1 MPHRTARTIGKR
13 VVPSLTAASGSW
25 SLGEVTAAR
34 QDEIWP
40 LALANPIP
48 DLSPTAYYDCT
59 DATTM
64 YDAITGGS
72 NVTTGNLVARLE
84 DISGNGY
91 HLTQATAASQPTLT
105 AAVLNGY
112 AGLTFAAGDIMANSG
127 TIVGGATN
135 RTIIAVCSGSTS
147 SSNRVFY
154 LGTSSATAGAQF
166 AVTGEIAVRVA
177 SGNRVFTTSLSST
190 HAVLSVAL
198 DGTDCTGISAWLN
211 GSALSESSTSNQ
223 TLNTA
228 SGASIGDSLGG
239 DILEL
244 AVFDSALATA
254 DREAVET
261 YLQAKYGI

>member
-1 MPHRTARTIGKR
+1 MPYRTARTIGKR
-13 VVPSLTAASGSW
+13 VLPSLTAASGAW
-25 SLGEVTAAR
+25 ALGEVEEAR
-34 QDEIWP
+34 RDGIWP
-40 LALANPIP
+40 LTTNPITL
-48 DLSPTAYYDCT
+48 LSPTAYYDCT
-59 DATTM
+59 AASTM
-64 YDAITGGS
+64 YDSPTGGS

-84 DISGNGY
+84 DISGNG
-91 HLTQATAASQPTLT
+91 HHMTQATAASQPTLT

-112 AGLTFAAGDIMANSG
+112 AGLTFASGDVMENSG
-127 TIVGGATN
+127 TLVGGATN
-135 RTIIAVCSGSTS
+135 RTIIAVCSGATG

-166 AVTGEIAVRVA
+166 SVTGEIAVRVA

-190 HAVLSVAL
+190 HAVLAVEL
-198 DGTDCTGISAWLN
+198 DGTDCTGISAWIN
-211 GSALSESSTSNQ
+211 GSALSASSTANQ

-228 SGASIGDSLGG
+228 SGATIGESLGG

-261 YLQAKYGI
+261 YLQAKYAI

>member
-1 MPHRTARTIGKR
+1 MPYRTARTIGKR

-25 SLGEVTAAR
+25 ALGEVEEAR
-34 QDEIWP
+34 RDNIWP
-40 LALANPIP
+40 LTANPITL
-48 DLSPTAYYDCT
+48 LSPTAYYDCT

-64 YDAITGGS
+64 FDATTGGS

-91 HLTQATAASQPTLT
+91 HMTQATAASQPTLT

-112 AGLTFAAGDIMANSG
+112 AGLTFAGGDIMANSG
-127 TIVGGATN
+127 TIVGGSTN

-147 SSNRVFY
+147 ASNRVFY
-154 LGTSSATAGAQF
+154 LGTSSASSGAQF
-166 AVTGEIAVRVA
+166 AVTGETAVRVA
-177 SGNRVFTTSLSST
+177 NGSRVFTTSLSST
-190 HAVLSVAL
+190 HAVFSVEL
-198 DGTDCTGISAWLN
+198 DGADCTGISAWLN
-211 GSALSESSTSNQ
+211 GSALAESSTSNR

-228 SGASIGDSLGG
+228 AGAAIGDSLGG

-254 DREAVET
+254 DREQIET
-261 YLQAKYGI
+261 YLQFKYGI